1 MYIIVVGA
9 GKVGYYLS
17 RNLLEEGHEVLLIE
31 KDAAKVERL
40 SEELGSV
47 VVLGEAAEATTLSN
61 AGAARADVIIA
72 VTGEDED
79 NLVVCQIARQTFHV
93 ARTVARVSNPR
104 NEKIFRL
111 LGIDVIVSQTSYI
124 MTLIE
129 QSIPDQPFVHL
140 LNLRYADLAIVE
152 ARIDAGSLVAH
163 QAIGEIKL
171 PVDCVIAAIGR
182 GAHVTIPSASTELLP
197 GDDVIAVTRS
207 DQEDQLRRLLC
218 SVC

>member
-31 KDAAKVERL
+31 KDAKKVERMT
-40 SEELGSV
+40 EELGSV
-47 VVLGEAAEATTLSN
+47 IVLGDAAEATTLNN

-79 NLVVCQIARQTFHV
+79 NLVVCQIAKQKFRV
-93 ARTVARVSNPR
+93 GRSVARVSNPR
-104 NEKIFRL
+104 NEKVFRL

-124 MTLIE
+124 MNLIE
-129 QSIPDQPFVHL
+129 QSIPDQSFVHL

-152 ARIDAGSLVAH
+152 ARIDHDSVVAH
-163 QAIGEIKL
+163 QSIGEIKL

-182 GAHVTIPSASTELLP
+182 GAHVTIPTGATELLP

-207 DQEDQLRRLLC
+207 DQEDELRRLLC
-218 SVC
+218 TVC